1 MFSRRALTISVAVV
15 ALVTSACGTEK
26 AVEINGGPGVSANT
40 LTLGVLTDMSGP
52 FAPFARIRIMG
63 YELFIAEL
71 NDRGGICGRKVEL
84 MQKDHGYDVQ
94 RALDGYF
101 ELEPQV
107 LGFIDITG
115 TPMTAAIAPDLIQSQ
130 ALAAPASW
138 SASLLGNPHM
148 MVVGATYDLDVING
162 LEHLMRTGVIAKGD
176 TIGHLYVEGD
186 YGGNALEG
194 STFAAAQRGMT
205 LAAQPVAETAKD
217 LTAQVVALKAAG
229 AKAVVLSTS
238 PGQTAT
244 AVATADKIGWD
255 APFMVNAVGYDPA
268 ILKSPAAAAV
278 LKRVQVVSS
287 IAPYGADAPGPKA
300 VAEAFKARHPEV
312 EPTGSVNHGYA
323 VGVAFAAVLE
333 KACGAKDLSRDGVLR
348 AFQDTT
354 GVDTNGITSPLRF
367 SLVGR
372 PSATQSYIARPD
384 AELPG
389 GLAMVEKLF
398 ESDLVKLKG
407 TRAK

>member
-1 MFSRRALTISVAVV
+1 VYSRRALTISAAVV
-15 ALVTSACGTEK
+15 ALVSSACGTEK
-26 AVEINGGPGVSANT
+26 PAGIKGGPGVSADA

-52 FAPFARIRIMG
+52 FAPFARIRIKG

-71 NDRGGICGRKVEL
+71 NERGGICGRKVEL
-84 MQKDHGYDVQ
+84 KQKDHGYNVQ

-115 TPMTAAIAPDLIQSQ
+115 TPMTAAIAPDLIQTR

-162 LEHLMRTGVIAKGD
+162 LEHLKRTGVIAKGD
-176 TIGHLYVEGD
+176 TIGHLYVDGD

-194 STFAAAQRGMT
+194 SQFAAAQWGMT
-205 LAAQPVAETAKD
+205 LAAQPVTETAKD
-217 LTAQVVALKAAG
+217 LTAQIVALKQSG
-229 AKAVVLSTS
+229 AKAAVLSTS
-238 PGQTAT
+238 PAQTAT
-244 AVATADKIGWD
+244 AVAIAEQIGWNV
-255 APFMVNAVGYDPA
+255 PFMVNAVGYDPA

-278 LKRVQVVSS
+278 LKHVQVVSS
-287 IAPYGADAPGPKA
+287 IAPYGADVPGPKA
-300 VAEAFKARHPEV
+300 IADAFKARYPEI
-312 EPTGSVNHGYA
+312 EPSGSVNHGYV
-323 VGVAFAAVLE
+323 VGMAFAAVLE
-333 KACGAKDLSRDGVLR
+333 KACAAKDLSRDGMLR
-348 AFQDTT
+348 AFQDTD
-354 GVDTNGITSPLRF
+354 GVDTDGITSPLRF

-389 GLAMVEKLF
+389 GLALVEKLF
-398 ESDLVKLKG
+398 ESELVKLKG